1 MPTPAELAQSH
12 TDLKPEELEHLQRL
26 LGSWGVLADLSFSD
40 LLLLVPV
47 HASTVGGNGQG
58 PGPADPDPDPDPSP
72 DPAPAPAP
80 TATAP
85 TPSWSCSARCGPT
98 TGPPSSTRTWWARR

>member
-1 MPTPAELAQSH
+1 MPTPAELALTH

-47 HASTVGGNGQG
+47 HASTVGGVVVVSSSRHCVQLTRMR
-58 PGPADPDPDPDPSP
+58 PVP
-72 DPAPAPAP
+72 
-80 TATAP
+80 
-85 TPSWSCSARCGPT
+85 SCSG
-98 TGPPSSTRTWWARR
+98 

>member
-26 LGSWGVLADLSFSD
+26 LGSWSVLADLSFSD

-47 HASTVGGNGQG
+47 HAAAAGGSD
-58 PGPADPDPDPDPSP
+58 A
-72 DPAPAPAP
+72 A
-80 TATAP
+80 AT
-85 TPSWSCSARCGPT
+85 T
-98 TGPPSSTRTWWARR
+98 